1 MHSYQHRL
9 MRRCSSLNR
18 VLQRC
23 RHELR
28 RRRTGAR
35 LGVLHAERGQL
46 NSPADRLAALLAVI
60 AAETEPIVT
69 LTHLL
74 QLCRDEHVVLWE
86 RVTYPDCHDQV
97 AATLSRLGEIY
108 ASQVNP
114 TLDKATR
121 LLLATTLNSTTGV
134 PPVVVAHAPFCSSTA
149 STDRTSC

>member
-1 MHSYQHRL
+1 MP
-9 MRRCSSLNR
+9 C
-18 VLQRC
+18 V
-23 RHELR
+23 
-28 RRRTGAR
+28 A
-35 LGVLHAERGQL
+35 QL

-86 RVTYPDCHDQV
+86 RVTDPDCRDQV
-97 AATLSRLGEIY
+97 AATLSRLGDKIS

-121 LLLATTLNSTTGV
+121 LLLATSLDSTTGV
-134 PPVVVAHAPFCSSTA
+134 SPVVVAHASPSFLTIITHTRSRNSSVIAAPTNRRSA
-149 STDRTSC
+149 IQFRWTFRICER